1 MCHGVEVHDG
11 ERILIVGA
19 LLSAGLLASLL
30 ASRVRVPGLVLFLG
44 VGMAVGSDGAGWI
57 DFSDYELARTVGIVA
72 LALILFEGGLAAGF
86 PEIRPVLGPSL
97 MLAVGGTLITA
108 AVTGLVAAW
117 LFDFNTTE
125 GLLVGAIVAG
135 TDGAAIFALLRGSTL
150 RRRLARTLEAES
162 GMNDPIAI
170 LLVLGFIEKLMHPD
184 YGVVDFAWLFV
195 RQIAIGGVV
204 GIGVGYLFS
213 FALRE
218 ARLATAGL
226 YPVATLAS
234 VALAFGIADTAH
246 GSGFLAVYLTGLMLG
261 SASIPAKQTIAMFH
275 EGMAWVAQLTMFL
288 VLGLLIFPSD
298 LAAVAFEGTVL
309 AIVLVF
315 VSRPLATVISLAPFG
330 FSLREQAVLG
340 WAGLRGAVPVV
351 LATFPVIDG
360 IPRSHEFFN
369 IVFFVVLLSTI
380 VQGTTF
386 EPFAKRLGVTTDDP
400 ALPRPLAESGT
411 IRRLG
416 AEVLEFPVVADD
428 AIVGLAVRDLGLPRE
443 AVINVIVRDGPGDP
457 ATRLD
462 ARGGRRPPP
471 RALSRGGIAPARVA
485 HQLLAHRADR
495 PARPPGA
502 AGPQH
507 VVDLHRAAVDRGR
520 RRCDAADDGGRPG
533 GHRPPAPAPRRARQP
548 RGARRRPLRPL
559 RPGPGRR
566 RAAAG
571 DGVDRAPHARRG
583 RGRARV
589 AADRPRRGGDG
600 LQRGAARDRVPAR
613 AARRAG
619 IGRARRSAILAG

>member
-57 DFSDYELARTVGIVA
+57 DFNDYALARTVGIVA

-86 PEIRPVLGPSL
+86 PEIRPVLGPAL
-97 MLAVGGTLITA
+97 TLAILGTLITA

-117 LFDFNTTE
+117 LFDFTTTE

-204 GIGVGYLFS
+204 GLGVGYLFS

-261 SASIPAKQTIAMFH
+261 SAAIPAKQTIAMFH
-275 EGMAWVAQLTMFL
+275 EGMAWVAQLSMFL
-288 VLGLLIFPSD
+288 VLGLLIFPSE

-315 VSRPLATVISLAPFG
+315 ISRPLATVISLAPFG
-330 FSLREQAVLG
+330 FSVREQAVLG

-351 LATFPVIDG
+351 LATFPVIEH

-443 AVINVIVRDGPGDP
+443 AVINVIVRDGQ
-457 ATRLD
+457 AI
-462 ARGGRRPPP
+462 PP
-471 RALSRGGIAPARVA
+471 RGSTRVA
-485 HQLLAHRADR
+485 AGDRLHVLYREEASRQLVSLTSSWRSGPIGPRAR
-495 PARPPGA
+495 PARQVRSTSSIFTARPWTEGDGDATRPATVAGQEVIDLLRLRRDAPGSLVVLA
-502 AGPQH
+502 DGRYALCGSVLVIGARRQVTAWIERRMRVAGEAE
-507 VVDLHRAAVDRGR
+507 RAWLRTVLGAVATDFSEAPRVTTS
-520 RRCDAADDGGRPG
+520 
-533 GHRPPAPAPRRARQP
+533 PPAP
-548 RGARRRPLRPL
+548 
-559 RPGPGRR
+559 
-566 RAAAG
+566 
-571 DGVDRAPHARRG
+571 HAE
-583 RGRARV
+583 
-589 AADRPRRGGDG
+589 
-600 LQRGAARDRVPAR
+600 PA
-613 AARRAG
+613 
-619 IGRARRSAILAG
+619 

>member
-1 MCHGVEVHDG
+1 MCHGVQVHDG

-57 DFSDYELARTVGIVA
+57 DFDDYDLARTVGIVA
-72 LALILFEGGLAAGF
+72 LTLILFEGGLAAGF

-97 MLAVGGTLITA
+97 ALAVVGTLVTA
-108 AVTGLVAAW
+108 AITGLVAAW

-150 RRRLARTLEAES
+150 RRRLARTLEGES
-162 GMNDPIAI
+162 GLNDPIAV

-184 YGVVDFAWLFV
+184 YGLADFAWLFV

-204 GIGVGYLFS
+204 GLGVGYLFS

-226 YPVATLAS
+226 YPVATLAA
-234 VALAFGIADTAH
+234 VALAFGAADTAH
-246 GSGFLAVYLTGLMLG
+246 GSGFLAVYLAGLMLG
-261 SASIPAKQTIAMFH
+261 SAAIPAKQTIATFH
-275 EGMAWVAQLTMFL
+275 EGMAWVAQLSMFL
-288 VLGLLIFPSD
+288 VLGLLVFPGD
-298 LAAVAFEGTVL
+298 LLGVAFEGTIL
-309 AIVLVF
+309 ALVLVL
-315 VSRPLATVISLAPFG
+315 VARPIATVLCTAPFR
-330 FSLREQAVLG
+330 FTLPEQAVLG

-351 LATFPVIDG
+351 LATFPVIEG

-380 VQGTTF
+380 LQGTTF
-386 EPFAKRLGVTTDDP
+386 EPLARRLNVTTDDP

-416 AEVLEFPVVADD
+416 AEVLEFPVADED

-443 AVINVIVRDGPGDP
+443 AVINVIVRSGQAIPPRGSTRVVAGDRLHVLYREEASRQLVSLTSSWRSGPIGPRARPQRAMSSRATVFTMRPWVEADGD
-457 ATRLD
+457 ATRPVRVSGQEVIDLLRLRRD
-462 ARGGRRPPP
+462 SPGSLVVLADGRYAVCGNVLVVGARRQVTEWVERQMRGAGEAE
-471 RALSRGGIAPARVA
+471 RAWLRTVLGAVATDFSEAPAR
-485 HQLLAHRADR
+485 
-495 PARPPGA
+495 P
-502 AGPQH
+502 
-507 VVDLHRAAVDRGR
+507 
-520 RRCDAADDGGRPG
+520 
-533 GHRPPAPAPRRARQP
+533 
-548 RGARRRPLRPL
+548 
-559 RPGPGRR
+559 
-566 RAAAG
+566 
-571 DGVDRAPHARRG
+571 
-583 RGRARV
+583 
-589 AADRPRRGGDG
+589 
-600 LQRGAARDRVPAR
+600 
-613 AARRAG
+613 
-619 IGRARRSAILAG
+619 SA

>member
-57 DFSDYELARTVGIVA
+57 DFNDYALARTVGIVA

-86 PEIRPVLGPSL
+86 PEIRPVLGPAL
-97 MLAVGGTLITA
+97 TLAILGTLITA

-204 GIGVGYLFS
+204 GLGVGYVFS

-234 VALAFGIADTAH
+234 VALAFGVADTAH

-275 EGMAWVAQLTMFL
+275 EGMAWVAQLSMFL
-288 VLGLLIFPSD
+288 VLGLLIFPSE

-315 VSRPLATVISLAPFG
+315 VSRPLATVVSLAPFG
-330 FSLREQAVLG
+330 FSVREQAVLG

-351 LATFPVIDG
+351 LATFPVIEH

-443 AVINVIVRDGPGDP
+443 AVINVIVRDGQ
-457 ATRLD
+457 AI
-462 ARGGRRPPP
+462 PP
-471 RALSRGGIAPARVA
+471 RGSTRVA
-485 HQLLAHRADR
+485 AGDRLHVLYREEASRQLVALTSSWRRGPIGPRAR
-495 PARPPGA
+495 PARQVRSTSSIFTARPWTEGDGDATRPTTVAGQEVIDLLRLRRDAPGSLVVLA
-502 AGPQH
+502 DGRYALCGPVLVIGARRQVTAWIERRMRVAGEAE
-507 VVDLHRAAVDRGR
+507 RAWLRTVLGAVATDFSEAPRVT
-520 RRCDAADDGGRPG
+520 AS
-533 GHRPPAPAPRRARQP
+533 PPAP
-548 RGARRRPLRPL
+548 
-559 RPGPGRR
+559 
-566 RAAAG
+566 
-571 DGVDRAPHARRG
+571 HAE
-583 RGRARV
+583 
-589 AADRPRRGGDG
+589 
-600 LQRGAARDRVPAR
+600 PA
-613 AARRAG
+613 
-619 IGRARRSAILAG
+619 